1 MLFRRKSMQA
11 LTKLDVCTATLWI
24 NWCLKDWCTDFCH
37 CLRIIDSEL
46 CLDDYVKTRKIKLSL
61 KEERMAKKECQVLC
75 KHTKLA
81 CTFKEAVTSWR
92 LSYTFE
98 IDFLKKGQLLLE
110 QYMSI
115 CKIKTKVK
123 N

>member
-1 MLFRRKSMQA
+1 MQL

-37 CLRIIDSEL
+37 CMRIIDSEL
-46 CLDDYVKTRKIKLSL
+46 CLDDYVKTRQIKLSL
-61 KEERMAKKECQVLC
+61 KEERMAKKESQVLC

-81 CTFKEAVTSWR
+81 RTFKEAVTSWR
-92 LSYTFE
+92 LSYSFE
-98 IDFLKKGQLLLE
+98 IDFFKKGQLLLE
-110 QYMSI
+110 IYTSI
-115 CKIKTKVK
+115 CKIRKDVK

>member
-1 MLFRRKSMQA
+1 MIFRRKSMQA
-11 LTKLDVCTATLWI
+11 LTKLDVCTATLRI

-115 CKIKTKVK
+115 CKIKTEVK